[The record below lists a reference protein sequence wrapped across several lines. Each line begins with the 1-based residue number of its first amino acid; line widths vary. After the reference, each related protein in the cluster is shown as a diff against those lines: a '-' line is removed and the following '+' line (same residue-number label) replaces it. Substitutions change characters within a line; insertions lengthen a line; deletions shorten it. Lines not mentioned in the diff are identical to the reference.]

1 MRNFLSLV
9 FVLAL
14 CSTSLSA
21 QHLGL
26 RAGLNFTNIDVDT
39 DGISL
44 SFDAQTNLMF
54 GAFFDLPLAGNAIV
68 LSPEVSYV
76 GRGYGVE
83 LDILGTNVSS
93 SVNLNYLDVGL
104 LAKIMIASQESLG
117 FYVGAGPIYSYA
129 LSGESDVDGTTTS
142 IEFDDNDG
150 FNRSNLSLAG
160 VAGLTFNEKFFVEGR
175 YMVSLNSLNEDDP
188 TFDGETKWT
197 SIGINA
203 GLRIPFGN

>member
-9 FVLAL
+9 FVLAI

-26 RAGLNFTNIDVDT
+26 RAGLNFTNIDVET
-39 DGISL
+39 NGISL
-44 SFDAQTNLMF
+44 SFDAKTNLMF
-54 GAFFDLPLAGNAIV
+54 GAFYDIPVAGNGIV

-83 LDILGTNVSS
+83 FDISGTNISS
-93 SVNLNYLDVGL
+93 SVNLNYLDIGL

-129 LSGESDVDGTTTS
+129 LNGEVAENGTATA

-150 FNRSNLSLAG
+150 FNRSNINLAG
-160 VAGLTFNEKFFVEGR
+160 IAGLTFGGNFFVEGR
-175 YMVSLNSLNEDDP
+175 YMVSLNSLTEEDP
-188 TFDGETKWT
+188 TFDGDAKWT
-197 SIGINA
+197 SLGINA
-203 GLRIPFGN
+203 GIRLPIGN